1 MNKNVY
7 SLSLIAVVLS
17 LGTWSCRLEDIN
29 ENPNVP
35 GEINVSLLLPSAQ
48 RDLANAI
55 CGRLF
60 RYHGIAAQQL
70 KGTDN
75 QELLMENY
83 NPDELFVGYPWE
95 DLYAGPMINLALIR
109 KDAEAQQAPAYKAV
123 ANILLALCTGLITD
137 TWGDAPV
144 SEALQGGDQLYPR
157 YDTQADIY
165 AQLHAWLDEA
175 IVLAGAESP
184 RTPGADDLVYG
195 GDMEA
200 WKKAAWALKARFY
213 IHTTGVEVQSASLAL
228 DAVQQAFSTA
238 AGNCQYPYS
247 GAASDS
253 NPINNFFAA
262 SAYAVVD
269 PQFVSV
275 MGISDPRFSHFIDII
290 PFTGG
295 QSKVGDFRGLA
306 QSPGVFIDA
315 TELKF
320 IEAEARLRLE
330 DPEGAEAALQAAVS
344 ESCNAV
350 ELFLGID
357 LPDDDVNELVASMA
371 LSGNFDEDLALVME
385 QKYIAL
391 FTSPECWTDWRRTG
405 YPPLEPNENGN
416 SDSNPGGEI
425 PRRLIYPQS
434 ERLLNPNFPGS
445 VTMQDRIWW
454 DNN

>member
-1 MNKNVY
+1 MNKNIY

-95 DLYAGPMINLALIR
+95 DLYSGPMINLALIR
-109 KDAEAQQAPAYKAV
+109 KDSETQQAPAYKAV

-144 SEALQGGDQLYPR
+144 SEALQGGNQLYPR

-175 IVLAGAESP
+175 IVLADAESP

-320 IEAEARLRLE
+320 IEAEARLRLG
-330 DPEGAEAALQAAVS
+330 DQEGAEAALQAAVS
-344 ESCNAV
+344 QSCNAV
-350 ELFLGID
+350 ESFLGID
-357 LPDDDVNELVASMA
+357 LPDGDVNELVVSMA
-371 LSGNFDEDLALVME
+371 LTGNFDQDLALVME

-445 VTMQDRIWW
+445 VTMQNRIWW